1 MEMIY
6 IAVAV
11 IVLVAAILI
20 YKRREKGA
28 EEVPQGLQVFDES
41 GNTIVDTSERL
52 TKYLGTFT
60 VPTDAVSGEIIN
72 PEIGDGELWY
82 TIKIEEVSG
91 YHPYQDGVVTSY
103 PKITKGDGKI
113 LWSYPSSAAR
123 FGAVVHYGV
132 Y

>member
-1 MEMIY
+1 MMELY
-6 IAVAV
+6 IVLAVAV
-11 IVLVAAILI
+11 VVAAILI
-20 YKRREKGA
+20 LRKKKGA
-28 EEVPQGLQVFDES
+28 EEVPQGLQVFDEN

-82 TIKIEEVSG
+82 TIKIEGLSG

-103 PKITKGDGKI
+103 PRITKGDGKI

>member
-1 MEMIY
+1 MMELY
-6 IAVAV
+6 IVLAV
-11 IVLVAAILI
+11 IVVVAAILI
-20 YKRREKGA
+20 LRKKKGA
-28 EEVPQGLQVFDES
+28 EEVPQGLQVFDEN

-60 VPTDAVSGEIIN
+60 VPTNAVSGEIIN

-82 TIKIEEVSG
+82 TIKIEGMSG
-91 YHPYQDGVVTSY
+91 YVLDEGSVTSY
-103 PKITKGDGKI
+103 PRITKGDGKI
-113 LWSYPSSAAR
+113 LWSYPSSTAR

>member
-1 MEMIY
+1 MTLYVI
-6 IAVAV
+6 IAVA
-11 IVLVAAILI
+11 IVVAAIVV
-20 YKRREKGA
+20 YRKKA
-28 EEVPQGLQVFDES
+28 VKKVPQGLQVFDEN

-60 VPTDAVSGEIIN
+60 VPTNAVSGEIIN

-82 TIKIEEVSG
+82 TIKIEGMSG
-91 YHPYQDGVVTSY
+91 YVLDEGSVTSY
-103 PKITKGDGKI
+103 PRITKGDGKI
-113 LWSYPSSAAR
+113 LWSYPSSTAR